1 MYTLPISIKSFR
13 VQDIFFELSR
23 CQVRQM
29 EDPASVYSELMD
41 LIVKLANHG
50 LIHGDFNEFNLIL
63 DNDDHVTMID
73 FPQMISTSH
82 PNAEW

>member
-1 MYTLPISIKSFR
+1 MR
-13 VQDIFFELSR
+13 
-23 CQVRQM
+23 QV

-50 LIHGDFNEFNLIL
+50 LIHGDFNEFNLLL

-73 FPQMISTSH
+73 FPQMISTAH
-82 PNAEW
+82 ANAEW